1 MFPPPEREDRM
12 RCAPDGAPVVSVV
25 IPTFRRPE
33 RLLGCLEALAKQTF
47 REPWEVVVID
57 DGSPQPIAEALGDR
71 PHGLKVRVI
80 RQPNAG
86 PASARNRGVE
96 AAHGPLI
103 AFTDDD
109 CRPEP
114 AWLETLVQAGRKRD
128 GTLAGGTTVNG
139 LPNELFTTTSQFIV
153 DLVYAH
159 FNADPERAYFLASN
173 NLLCRRDRFLEIG
186 GFDAEFPRAGAED
199 REFCD
204 RWRMRGWPL
213 VWRPEARVVHF
224 HRQTLRS
231 FVDLHL
237 RYGRGAFLYQAKR
250 RERGSGTMSDDL
262 AFHRS
267 LIRDVHSG
275 IHRLPDDLSRWQV
288 LAALGLWQSA
298 NAAGFAAEALAAKF
312 RGRKSA

>member
-1 MFPPPEREDRM
+1 M
-12 RCAPDGAPVVSVV
+12 RGAPDGAPVVSVV

-159 FNADPERAYFLASN
+159 FNADPDRSYFLASN
-173 NLLCRRDRFLEIG
+173 NLLCERARFLEIG
-186 GFDAEFPRAGAED
+186 GFDATFPRAGAED
-199 REFCD
+199 RDFCD
-204 RWRMRGWPL
+204 RWRMRGWPIA
-213 VWRPEARVVHF
+213 WRPEARVVHF
-224 HRQTLRS
+224 HSQTLRT
-231 FVDLHL
+231 FIDLHV
-237 RYGRGAFLYQAKR
+237 RYGRGAYLYQAKR
-250 RERGSGTMSDDL
+250 RARGSGTMTEDL
-262 AFHRS
+262 GFHRS
-267 LIRDVHSG
+267 LIRRLRTQIHLLPASSG
-275 IHRLPDDLSRWQV
+275 RLRVVFTLGIWQI
-288 LAALGLWQSA
+288 A
-298 NAAGFAAEALAAKF
+298 NAIGFAAEAMTAQAIDKE
-312 RGRKSA
+312 SA